1 MNASEASSWAKEV
14 AERLRMLQTSFASDS
29 PPERQG
35 YLAEEIERSL
45 KDVVNS
51 RRAEYLDALAGCFP
65 GPEQVGDL
73 RADRAPV
80 IESTEKTTDE
90 LAEGLIDRLL
100 ELSKETKERLI
111 ERFRRIGFIDE
122 VEPSLD
128 LPPGIRGKLGLTPD
142 QPLDQERVTK
152 LLTALLEIVVTL
164 DNLIWSVWKTM
175 APKSTIQRETG
186 DGFRRTVGR
195 YLAGDREVAT
205 LQISQMLDKTR
216 QLFAGILS
224 AIGPTG
230 ETYARQHLETFAPE
244 KIRATVETGGF
255 LTNVE
260 QKCWR
265 RYVVLASELNGPA
278 IEKQIVDTITGY
290 TEEIFS
296 GRRRGPGEVHI
307 RPGN

>member
-1 MNASEASSWAKEV
+1 
-14 AERLRMLQTSFASDS
+14 MLQTSFANDS
-29 PPERQG
+29 LQEREA

-45 KDVVNS
+45 KDVVDS

-65 GPEQVGDL
+65 RPEQVGDL
-73 RADRAPV
+73 LAGRAQV
-80 IESTEKTTDE
+80 IESAEKTTDE
-90 LAEGLIDRLL
+90 LAEELIDRLP
-100 ELSKETKERLI
+100 ELSKEAKGRLTERM
-111 ERFRRIGFIDE
+111 RRIGLIDE
-122 VEPSLD
+122 AMPSLD
-128 LPPGIRGKLGLTPD
+128 LPPGIRGKLGLTPE

-152 LLTALLEIVVTL
+152 LLTALLEIVVTF
-164 DNLIWSVWKTM
+164 DNLIWSLWKTM

-224 AIGPTG
+224 AIGPAG

-265 RYVVLASELNGPA
+265 RYVVLASELNGPV

-290 TEEIFS
+290 TEEIVS
-296 GRRRGPGEVHI
+296 GRKRGAIETPN
-307 RPGN
+307 RPTPLA